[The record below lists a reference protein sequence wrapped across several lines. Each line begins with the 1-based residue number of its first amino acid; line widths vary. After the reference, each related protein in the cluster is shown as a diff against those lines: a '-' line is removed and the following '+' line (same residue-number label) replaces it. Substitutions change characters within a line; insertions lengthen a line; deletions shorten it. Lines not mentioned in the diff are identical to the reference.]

1 MVTPLTSRRAQAL
14 TGDVRVPGDKSISH
28 RGLILGAAAV
38 GETRITG
45 LLEGEDVLCT
55 AKAVESLGATVE
67 RLGDGAWRVVGRGV
81 GGLAEPG
88 TVLDMGNSGTGVRL
102 LMGLVAAHPFSTF
115 FSGDPSLSRRP
126 MERVMAPLRTM
137 GAAFTA
143 RSEGRLPLVVKG
155 SDRLVPIEYD
165 SPVASA
171 QVKSAVLLAGLN
183 TPGTTTVIEPRPSRD
198 HTELILRHFGAEVTV
213 EDLPDG
219 ARAATVAGHPELTA
233 RDVVVPGDVSSA
245 AFPLAAALMVPG
257 SEVTVRNVGLNPLRA
272 GLLTTLED
280 MGAVIRYGN
289 RREEAGEPVADLTV
303 TAGTLKGVDVPP
315 ERAPAMIDEYPIL
328 AVLAAAAAGTTRM
341 HGLAELRV
349 KESDRLAI
357 MAKGLAACGVK
368 VEEGEDSLT
377 VHGTGRPPAGGAT
390 IAVELDHRIAMS
402 FLVLGMAADEP
413 VGIDDAAP
421 IETSFPGFT
430 ALMNGLGAG
439 IEGE

>member
-143 RSEGRLPLVVKG
+143 RSEGRLPLLVKG

-171 QVKSAVLLAGLN
+171 
-183 TPGTTTVIEPRPSRD
+183 
-198 HTELILRHFGAEVTV
+198 
-213 EDLPDG
+213 
-219 ARAATVAGHPELTA
+219 
-233 RDVVVPGDVSSA
+233 
-245 AFPLAAALMVPG
+245 M
-257 SEVTVRNVGLNPLRA
+257 
-272 GLLTTLED
+272 
-280 MGAVIRYGN
+280 M
-289 RREEAGEPVADLTV
+289 
-303 TAGTLKGVDVPP
+303 
-315 ERAPAMIDEYPIL
+315 
-328 AVLAAAAAGTTRM
+328 
-341 HGLAELRV
+341 
-349 KESDRLAI
+349 
-357 MAKGLAACGVK
+357 
-368 VEEGEDSLT
+368 
-377 VHGTGRPPAGGAT
+377 
-390 IAVELDHRIAMS
+390 MS
-402 FLVLGMAADEP
+402 FW
-413 VGIDDAAP
+413 
-421 IETSFPGFT
+421 
-430 ALMNGLGAG
+430 
-439 IEGE
+439 